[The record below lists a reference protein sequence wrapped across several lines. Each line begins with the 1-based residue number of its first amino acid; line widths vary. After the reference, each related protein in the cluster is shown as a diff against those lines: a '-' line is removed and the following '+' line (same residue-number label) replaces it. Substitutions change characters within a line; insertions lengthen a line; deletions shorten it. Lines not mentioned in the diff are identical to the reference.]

1 MRRALGC
8 LALLAAAASCG
19 SSGSSSGSVTSPVST
34 CDLDPALTQ
43 AECATVHAMALPA
56 ALPPARGNAKGD
68 DPDAAALGF
77 AVFFD
82 ARFSAGESVRCA
94 TCHMPENRFADG
106 KPTSTGL
113 ARITRNAPTLINAAR
128 NRWSFW
134 DGRADSVW
142 SQPLFAFE
150 APLEMGFT
158 RLEIAHTIALHYAPD
173 YENVFG
179 PLPPLDDTTRFPAK
193 GKPGDPAWD
202 GMTESD
208 REAVDLVVANVGKS
222 LEAYI
227 RKLAAGPSAFDRCLA
242 GDATALDADQRA
254 GLVVFVKNGCPS
266 CHDGPLLS
274 DQKFHA
280 LGVPAWPGDPVDV
293 GREGAYATLA
303 ASPFTAQ
310 GPYWDGPKEDVPVT
324 PAPGDFGAFRT
335 PSLRNVSQSGPWG
348 HNGWFATLADAVAF
362 HGPNAASDSAAGARD
377 PLLGTASLSDADLQR
392 VVHFLEALDGDYP
405 LPPWNDW
412 PQR

>member
-1 MRRALGC
+1 MNHALRY
-8 LALLAAAASCG
+8 LALVSALASC
-19 SSGSSSGSVTSPVST
+19 SGAPATSPT
-34 CDLDPALTQ
+34 CDLDPSLTED
-43 AECATVHAMALPA
+43 ECATVHAMALPD

-82 ARFSAGESVRCA
+82 ARFSKGQSVRCA
-94 TCHMPENRFADG
+94 TCHNPENRFADG

-113 ARITRNAPTLINAAR
+113 ARVTRNAPTLLNAAR

-150 APLEMGFT
+150 NPPEMDFT
-158 RLEIAHTIALHYAPD
+158 RLEIAHAVALLYAPD
-173 YENVFG
+173 YEKVFG
-179 PLPPLDDTTRFPAK
+179 PLPPLDDNARFPAR
-193 GKPGDPAWD
+193 GKPGDPAWES
-202 GMTESD
+202 MTASD
-208 REAVDLVVANVGKS
+208 RDAVDLVAANVGKA
-222 LEAYI
+222 LEAYV
-227 RKLAAGPSAFDRCLA
+227 RKLAAGPSALDRFLA
-242 GDATALDADQRA
+242 GDGSALDADQRA

-280 LGVPAWPGDPVDV
+280 LDVAAWPGDPVDV
-293 GREGAYATLA
+293 GREAAYATLA

-310 GPYWDGPKEDVPVT
+310 GPYWDGPKEDVPLT
-324 PAPGDFGAFRT
+324 PSPGDQGAFRT
-335 PSLRNVSQSGPWG
+335 PTLRNVTQSGPWG
-348 HNGWFATLADAVAF
+348 HDGRFATLADAISF
-362 HGPNAASDSAAGARD
+362 HGPNAAADPTAGPRD
-377 PLLGTASLSDADLQR
+377 PLLSQAPLTDLDLNR
-392 VVHFLEALDGDYP
+392 LVRFLESLDGTYP